1 MLKSFSRY
9 APLGVC
15 LSALF
20 LWLSAAPTMRVAS
33 AIIIWIIALFALI
46 TLVLGII
53 VAIQYFKLRL
63 ALIKKDKAL
72 AEAEAESVRLDVEVK
87 RQLLPHMVAQVERGL
102 ALPVEFAGVKS
113 INYPVQVIKHH
124 AAALPAPTNDQ
135 PLLPVLRD
143 CPNVLVVGGKG
154 SGKTSLL
161 QHLEAR
167 LIGVGQC
174 VILDSHALPSQWQG
188 HVIGRGRDY
197 GHIKNAMLG
206 LNDRLDRRHA
216 KRANGQNGFIT
227 INTIIDEF
235 TLLPGSLKAIG
246 FNIQKYSIPALTE
259 GRKVDINCLWGI
271 HSDRV
276 EAMGLKG
283 AGDLVECFDAIVRLK
298 HVRGEYYALVDFGAG
313 PENVHYIPPGPYHS
327 PASVPPPTP
336 AAIQFVVS
344 EPEPAELTPNAEES
358 KFIDQFV
365 ALRDGPEKF
374 SWRKLC
380 SLCDRSPSGQNMDK
394 IRAAL
399 SKWGID
405 YSEFMPS

>member
-9 APLGVC
+9 VPLVAL
-15 LSALF
+15 LSVLL
-20 LWLSAAPTMRVAS
+20 LWLSAAPAIRSAS
-33 AIIIWIIALFALI
+33 VIVIWAIALFAIIALGLG
-46 TLVLGII
+46 LVFA
-53 VAIQYFKLRL
+53 VQYFRLRL
-63 ALIKKDKAL
+63 ALIDKDKVL
-72 AEAEAESVRLDVEVK
+72 AEAEADNARLDVEAK

-124 AAALPAPTNDQ
+124 AAALPAPANDQ

-161 QHLEAR
+161 QYLEAR
-167 LIGVGQC
+167 RIGAGQC
-174 VILDSHALPSQWQG
+174 IILDSHALPSQWQG

-216 KRANGQNGFIT
+216 KRANGKNGFIP

-235 TLLPGSLKAIG
+235 TLLPSSLKAIG

-313 PENVHYIPPGPYHS
+313 PENIHYIPPGTYHS
-327 PASVPPPTP
+327 PAPSLSPTS
-336 AAIQFVVS
+336 AAGIQFVVS
-344 EPEPAELTPNAEES
+344 EPEPDELEPNAEES

-365 ALRDGPEKF
+365 ALRDEPEKF

-380 SLCDRSPSGQNMDK
+380 LRCDRSTSGQNMDK

-399 SKWGID
+399 DKFGID
-405 YSEFMPS
+405 FSEFMS